1 MDTLAAMRVFVRI
14 VERGSISAAARDLG
28 LGQPAVSERIARL
41 EAHLGEPLLR
51 RNTRA
56 MSVTDTGAAFYERCK
71 LAIEAADDAM
81 AVAHKDQPVSGTL
94 RIAAPHGLGEVLLTP
109 VLLDLRE
116 DHPELRIDLVL
127 NDRVVDP
134 VTEGVDLSLRLGPVG
149 EGHFVARRLG
159 MVRRVLVAS
168 PAYLERHGGPESPPD
183 LARHG
188 FARVAGLFHGNR
200 LPLHAPDGGMVAAPI
215 ETVITVSHWRPLHAL
230 LLGGGAIGVLQQPV
244 CAGDLRQGTLIPL
257 LPEFTVPPFDLHALY
272 APGRPMPPRLRLLLS
287 TLEARAQDVLR

>member
-94 RIAAPHGLGEVLLTP
+94 RIAAPHGLG
-109 VLLDLRE
+109 R
-116 DHPELRIDLVL
+116 
-127 NDRVVDP
+127 
-134 VTEGVDLSLRLGPVG
+134 
-149 EGHFVARRLG
+149 F
-159 MVRRVLVAS
+159 
-168 PAYLERHGGPESPPD
+168 
-183 LARHG
+183 
-188 FARVAGLFHGNR
+188 
-200 LPLHAPDGGMVAAPI
+200 
-215 ETVITVSHWRPLHAL
+215 
-230 LLGGGAIGVLQQPV
+230 
-244 CAGDLRQGTLIPL
+244 C
-257 LPEFTVPPFDLHALY
+257 
-272 APGRPMPPRLRLLLS
+272 
-287 TLEARAQDVLR
+287 